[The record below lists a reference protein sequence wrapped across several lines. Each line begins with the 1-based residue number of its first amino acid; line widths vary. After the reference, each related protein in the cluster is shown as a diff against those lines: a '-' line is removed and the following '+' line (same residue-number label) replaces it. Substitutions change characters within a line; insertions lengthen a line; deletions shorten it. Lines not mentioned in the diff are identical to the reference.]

1 MGCPAPPGCAGMGG
15 MGSGVDLGGAAA
27 HSHPSHWSPGL
38 RRSPGCHGDPVPPP
52 GDPQRPSPLWIC
64 CGMKDW
70 GCWSSLG
77 VGRCCGAAEPV
88 PRCHILPSKPHWL
101 GSARPQRR
109 PCCQGFTNFLP
120 CSSSWERPWLSQLH
134 RRVPGTPGEGAA
146 SPGGQEEEAVAA
158 DTLRGPGSP
167 PRKENAAGA
176 GDPRGAAGTGRPS
189 LCGLW
194 VGGGGVPSA
203 SSPQHPGSLTPR
215 SCPPRAAAAMPVTVT
230 LPGPAPWGFRISG
243 GRDFRK
249 PITVS
254 KVTEH
259 GKAAAGDLRPGDV
272 IVTINGESTAEM
284 LNVEAQNKIKQSPGQ
299 LRLEVE
305 RSPVPYPS
313 HTNGDASLEG
323 LATRFQDTL
332 LMPSESQS
340 ALRTLDPSLASLSAS
355 SQPLEQELTCPGL
368 RQERRLSRQSSS
380 QGPVLPPPPRPPSP
394 ELGAPQTPWAAPGG
408 RRLSSPCASTC
419 LSQGSEPAMRRLEED
434 SEVYKMLQENRE
446 LRAAPR
452 QSSTFRLLQ
461 EALEDEEGGGPAGP
475 FPSRLSAGARRP
487 VAGVQKLHVCEKCGS
502 SIATQA
508 VRIQD
513 GRYRH
518 PSCYTCAD
526 CGLSLKMRGHFWV
539 GDELFCEKHA
549 RLRYQGPPG
558 APVPRPVSP
567 PVSPRS

>member
-1 MGCPAPPGCAGMGG
+1 
-15 MGSGVDLGGAAA
+15 
-27 HSHPSHWSPGL
+27 
-38 RRSPGCHGDPVPPP
+38 
-52 GDPQRPSPLWIC
+52 
-64 CGMKDW
+64 
-70 GCWSSLG
+70 
-77 VGRCCGAAEPV
+77 
-88 PRCHILPSKPHWL
+88 
-101 GSARPQRR
+101 
-109 PCCQGFTNFLP
+109 
-120 CSSSWERPWLSQLH
+120 
-134 RRVPGTPGEGAA
+134 
-146 SPGGQEEEAVAA
+146 
-158 DTLRGPGSP
+158 
-167 PRKENAAGA
+167 
-176 GDPRGAAGTGRPS
+176 
-189 LCGLW
+189 
-194 VGGGGVPSA
+194 
-203 SSPQHPGSLTPR
+203 
-215 SCPPRAAAAMPVTVT
+215 MPVTVT

-272 IVTINGESTAEM
+272 IVTINGESAAEM
-284 LNVEAQNKIKQSPGQ
+284 LNVEAQNKIRQSLGQ

-305 RSPVPYPS
+305 RSPVPPPS
-313 HTNGDASLEG
+313 HTNGDTSPEG
-323 LATRFQDTL
+323 LATRFQVR
-332 LMPSESQS
+332 
-340 ALRTLDPSLASLSAS
+340 LRPAACGAGGLGRARDPPDGSVLSPS
-355 SQPLEQELTCPGL
+355 SQPLEQEFTCPGL
-368 RQERRLSRQSSS
+368 HQDRGRLTRRNSS

-394 ELGAPQTPWAAPGG
+394 GLGAPQNSWETLRE
-408 RRLSSPCASTC
+408 RRLSSPSP
-419 LSQGSEPAMRRLEED
+419 SQGSEAAMRRLEED

-461 EALEDEEGGGPAGP
+461 EALEDEEGGGPAAP
-475 FPSRLSAGARRP
+475 FPSRLSAGTRKP

-558 APVPRPVSP
+558 GTVPRPVSP
-567 PVSPRS
+567 RS